1 MIGRKVEW
9 RNSFRDYVGVVVSK
23 KDGDCIVYEFNEAE
37 VYTVT
42 DNKLKISGVSLGEY
56 AKYRER
62 ILINQTDETMSVYDL
77 IIAELEELS
86 GDQTFIRARN
96 EVIENQLK
104 LKAAAQRVCISL
116 QSDEKFQTRFSSG
129 DIKGNLLYYCYLFIY
144 CN

>member
-62 ILINQTDETMSVYDL
+62 VLINQTDEAASVYD
-77 IIAELEELS
+77 IIITELEELS
-86 GDQTFIRARN
+86 GDHTFIRARD

-104 LKAAAQRVCISL
+104 LKAAAQRSL

-129 DIKGNLLYYCYLFIY
+129 DIKGYYIIAIY
-144 CN
+144 SLIVTH

>member
-62 ILINQTDETMSVYDL
+62 VLINQTDEAASVYD
-77 IIAELEELS
+77 IIITELEELS
-86 GDQTFIRARN
+86 GDHTFIRARD
-96 EVIENQLK
+96 EVIENQIK

-129 DIKGNLLYYCYLFIY
+129 DIKGHYIIAICSFIVTH
-144 CN
+144 